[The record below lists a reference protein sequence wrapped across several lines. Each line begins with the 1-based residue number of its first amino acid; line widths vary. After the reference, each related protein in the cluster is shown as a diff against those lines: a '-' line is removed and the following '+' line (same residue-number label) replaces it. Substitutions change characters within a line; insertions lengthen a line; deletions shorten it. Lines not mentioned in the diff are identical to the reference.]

1 MEAIRCLTSTQ
12 SSRIV
17 ASDPERSEPGAAGF
31 GIIKCYM
38 DAPESFLLRAAR
50 WLAFA
55 SSAAIVVGIAPSQ
68 ILLGMALAALLLSGE
83 KLRLPPI
90 KLPLGLFLLGTL
102 IAIAF
107 SGNPAAGWPQIKKI
121 YVFFQ
126 LLVVFSLLRN
136 MAMIRWLFLCW
147 AAFGSIS
154 AGLGFAQFARKVQQA
169 HAAGSDVYSYY
180 VGERITGF
188 MSHWYTFSAEEM
200 FVLIMLG
207 SFLFFAPEARKRM
220 WVWIVVAVMSSLGLL
235 LAETRGVWIA
245 TAVAGLYLLWFW
257 RRWLVM
263 LVPIVIAAGIL
274 FSPSVIRQRFTSI
287 LQPSSL
293 DSNDFRRVTWRT
305 GLRMIERH
313 PWLGLGPEM
322 PRIHFD
328 EYVPADIRRPLPV
341 GSYIHLHNIYLH
353 YAAERGIPTL
363 LVFLWLMGRILWDF
377 WRGLRALPPGR
388 DDRRFLLHGGI
399 AVVIA
404 TLVDGVANMNL
415 GDSEVL
421 TMFLVVVACGYLAL
435 EKDVALAFPK
445 SREELPAAA

>member
-1 MEAIRCLTSTQ
+1 ME
-12 SSRIV
+12 
-17 ASDPERSEPGAAGF
+17 
-31 GIIKCYM
+31 
-38 DAPESFLLRAAR
+38 APESFLLRAAR

-55 SSAAIVVGIAPSQ
+55 SSVAIVIGIAPSQ
-68 ILLGMALAALLLSGE
+68 ILLGMSLAALLLSGE

-107 SGNPAAGWPQIKKI
+107 SGNPAAGLPQVKKI

-126 LLVVFSLLRN
+126 LLVVFSLLRD
-136 MAMIRWLFLCW
+136 MALIRWLFLSW
-147 AAFGSIS
+147 AVFGSVS
-154 AGLGFAQFARKVQQA
+154 ASLSFVQFARKVQQA
-169 HAAGSDVYSYY
+169 HAAGSDIYSFY

-200 FVLIMLG
+200 YVLIMLAA
-207 SFLFFAPEARKRM
+207 FLFFAPEARKRM
-220 WVWIVVAVMSSLGLL
+220 WLWIVVALVSSLGLL

-245 TAVAGLYLLWFW
+245 TAAGGLYLLWFW
-257 RRWLVM
+257 RRWMVM
-263 LVPIVIAAGIL
+263 LLPIMLVVGVL
-274 FSPSVIRQRFTSI
+274 LSPNVIRQRFTSI
-287 LQPSSL
+287 LQPTKM
-293 DSNDFRRVTWRT
+293 DSNDFRKVTWRT

-328 EYVPADIRRPLPV
+328 EYVPADIPRPLPQ

-363 LVFLWLMGRILWDF
+363 LAFLWLMGRILWDF
-377 WRGLRALPPGR
+377 SRGLRTLPPGR

-404 TLVDGVANMNL
+404 TLLDGVTNVNL

-421 TMFLVVVACGYLAL
+421 TMFLVVIACGYLAL
-435 EKDVALAFPK
+435 EKDI
-445 SREELPAAA
+445 

>member
-1 MEAIRCLTSTQ
+1 ME
-12 SSRIV
+12 
-17 ASDPERSEPGAAGF
+17 
-31 GIIKCYM
+31 
-38 DAPESFLLRAAR
+38 APESFLLQAAR

-55 SSAAIVVGIAPSQ
+55 SSVAIVVGIAPSQ
-68 ILLGMALAALLLSGE
+68 ILLGMSLAALLLSGE

-90 KLPLGLFLLGTL
+90 KLPLALFLLGTL
-102 IAIAF
+102 MAIAF
-107 SGNPAAGWPQIKKI
+107 SGNPAAGLPQVKKI

-126 LLVVFSLLRN
+126 LLVVFSLLRD
-136 MAMIRWLFLCW
+136 MAFIRWLFLSW
-147 AAFGSIS
+147 AVFGSIS
-154 AGLGFAQFARKVQQA
+154 ASLSFVQFARKVQQA
-169 HAAGSDVYSYY
+169 HAEGSDIYSFY

-200 FVLIMLG
+200 YVLIMLAA
-207 SFLFFAPEARKRM
+207 FLFFAPEARRRM
-220 WVWIVVAVMSSLGLL
+220 WIWLAVALTTSLGLL

-245 TAVAGLYLLWFW
+245 TAAGGLYLVWVW
-257 RRWLVM
+257 RRWLVI
-263 LVPIVIAAGIL
+263 LLPIVFVAGVL
-274 FSPSVIRQRFTSI
+274 LSPNVIRQRFTSI
-287 LQPSSL
+287 LQPTKM
-293 DSNDFRRVTWRT
+293 DSNDFRKVTWRT

-328 EYVPADIRRPLPV
+328 EYVPADIPRPLPV

-363 LVFLWLMGRILWDF
+363 LAFLWLMGRILWDF
-377 WRGLRALPPGR
+377 GRGLRALPPGR

-399 AVVIA
+399 AVVVA

-421 TMFLVVVACGYLAL
+421 TMFLVVVACGYVAL
-435 EKDVALAFPK
+435 EKEFAPHILD
-445 SREELPAAA
+445 SRQEVRAAA

>member
-1 MEAIRCLTSTQ
+1 MNA
-12 SSRIV
+12 
-17 ASDPERSEPGAAGF
+17 PG
-31 GIIKCYM
+31 
-38 DAPESFLLRAAR
+38 SFLLRVAL
-50 WLAFA
+50 WSAFA
-55 SSAAIVVGIAPSQ
+55 SSALIVVGIAPSQ
-68 ILLGMALAALLLSGE
+68 ILLGLALATLFLSRE
-83 KLRLPPI
+83 KLQLPPI

-102 IAIAF
+102 IAIVF
-107 SGNPAAGWPQIKKI
+107 SGNPAAGWPQVKKI

-136 MAMIRWLFLCW
+136 LVIMRWLFLSW
-147 AAFGSIS
+147 AGLGGLS
-154 AGLGFAQFARKVQQA
+154 AGLSFVQFARKVHQA
-169 HAAGSDVYSYY
+169 HATGSDVYASYI
-180 VGERITGF
+180 GERITGF

-207 SFLFFAPEARKRM
+207 SFLFFASHAGRQM
-220 WVWIVVAVMSSLGLL
+220 WIWIVVGLVSSLGLL

-245 TAVAGLYLLWFW
+245 TTIAGLYLVWFW
-257 RRWLVM
+257 RRWLV
-263 LVPIVIAAGIL
+263 LAVPIAIAAAVLI
-274 FSPSVIRQRFTSI
+274 SPDVIQQRFTSI
-287 LQPSSL
+287 FVPSSG

-328 EYVPADIRRPLPV
+328 EYVPADIPRPLPV

-363 LVFLWLMGRILWDF
+363 LAFLWLMGRILVDF
-377 WRGLRALPPGR
+377 WRGLRTLPPGR
-388 DDRRFLLHGGI
+388 SDRRFLLHGGI

-435 EKDVALAFPK
+435 EKDVAPQLPM
-445 SREELPAAA
+445 SREEVRTAA

>member
-1 MEAIRCLTSTQ
+1 MEAS
-12 SSRIV
+12 
-17 ASDPERSEPGAAGF
+17 
-31 GIIKCYM
+31 
-38 DAPESFLLRAAR
+38 ESFLLQAAR

-55 SSAAIVVGIAPSQ
+55 SSVAIVIGIAPSQ
-68 ILLGMALAALLLSGE
+68 ILLGMSLAALLLSGE
-83 KLRLPPI
+83 KVRLPPI

-102 IAIAF
+102 VAIAF
-107 SGNPAAGWPQIKKI
+107 SGNPAAGLPQVKKI

-126 LLVVFSLLRN
+126 LLVVFSLLRD
-136 MAMIRWLFLCW
+136 MALIRWLFLSW
-147 AAFGSIS
+147 AVFGSVS
-154 AGLGFAQFARKVQQA
+154 ASLSFVQFARKVQQA
-169 HAAGSDVYSYY
+169 HAEGSDIYSFY

-200 FVLIMLG
+200 YVLIMLAA
-207 SFLFFAPEARKRM
+207 FLFFAPEARKRM
-220 WVWIVVAVMSSLGLL
+220 WIWLVVALASSLGLL

-245 TAVAGLYLLWFW
+245 TAAGGLYLLWVW

-263 LVPIVIAAGIL
+263 LLPIVLVGGVL
-274 FSPSVIRQRFTSI
+274 LSPNVIRQRFTSI
-287 LQPSSL
+287 LQPTKM
-293 DSNDFRRVTWRT
+293 DSNDFRKVTWRT

-322 PRIHFD
+322 PRIHFN
-328 EYVPADIRRPLPV
+328 EYVPADIPRPLPV

-363 LVFLWLMGRILWDF
+363 LAFLWLMGRILWDF
-377 WRGLRALPPGR
+377 GRGLRALPPGR
-388 DDRRFLLHGGI
+388 DDRRFLLQGGI

-435 EKDVALAFPK
+435 EKEFAPHILD
-445 SREELPAAA
+445 SRQEVRAAA

>member
-1 MEAIRCLTSTQ
+1 ME
-12 SSRIV
+12 
-17 ASDPERSEPGAAGF
+17 
-31 GIIKCYM
+31 
-38 DAPESFLLRAAR
+38 APESFPLQAAR

-55 SSAAIVVGIAPSQ
+55 SSVAIVVGIAPSQ
-68 ILLGMALAALLLSGE
+68 ILLGMSLAALLLSGE

-90 KLPLGLFLLGTL
+90 KLPLALFLLGTL
-102 IAIAF
+102 MAIAF
-107 SGNPAAGWPQIKKI
+107 SGNPAAGLPQVKKI

-126 LLVVFSLLRN
+126 LLVVFSLLRD
-136 MAMIRWLFLCW
+136 MALIRWLFLSW
-147 AAFGSIS
+147 AVFGSIS
-154 AGLGFAQFARKVQQA
+154 ASLSFVQFARKVQQA
-169 HAAGSDVYSYY
+169 HAEGSDIYSFY

-200 FVLIMLG
+200 YVLIMLAA
-207 SFLFFAPEARKRM
+207 FLFFAPEARKRM
-220 WVWIVVAVMSSLGLL
+220 WIWLLVALTSSLGLL

-245 TAVAGLYLLWFW
+245 TAAGGLYLLWVW

-263 LVPIVIAAGIL
+263 LLPIVFVAGVL
-274 FSPSVIRQRFTSI
+274 LSPNVIRQRFTSI
-287 LQPSSL
+287 LQPTKM
-293 DSNDFRRVTWRT
+293 DSNNFRKVTWRT

-328 EYVPADIRRPLPV
+328 EYVPADIPRPLPV

-363 LVFLWLMGRILWDF
+363 LAFLWLMGRILWDF
-377 WRGLRALPPGR
+377 GRGLRALPPGR
-388 DDRRFLLHGGI
+388 DDRRFLLQGGI
-399 AVVIA
+399 AVVVA

-421 TMFLVVVACGYLAL
+421 TMFLVVVGCGYLAL
-435 EKDVALAFPK
+435 EKEFAPHILD
-445 SREELPAAA
+445 SRQEIRAAA

>member
-1 MEAIRCLTSTQ
+1 MKNP
-12 SSRIV
+12 V
-17 ASDPERSEPGAAGF
+17 
-31 GIIKCYM
+31 
-38 DAPESFLLRAAR
+38 LLQVAR

-55 SSAAIVVGIAPSQ
+55 SCAAIVVSISASQ
-68 ILLGMALAALLLSGE
+68 ILLGLALAALFLSRE
-83 KLRLPPI
+83 ILQLPPI

-102 IAIAF
+102 LAIAF
-107 SGNPAAGWPQIKKI
+107 SGNPAAGLPQVKKI

-126 LLVVFSLLRN
+126 LLVVFSLLRDL
-136 MAMIRWLFLCW
+136 ALVHWLFLTW
-147 AAFGSIS
+147 AALGSIS
-154 AGLGFAQFARKVQQA
+154 AGLSFVQFAHKVQQA
-169 HAAGSDVYSYY
+169 HATGTDVYSYY

-200 FVLIMLG
+200 FVLIMLT
-207 SFLFFAPEARKRM
+207 SYLFFASAAQKRM
-220 WVWIVVAVMSSLGLL
+220 WLWVAVALVSSLGLL

-245 TAVAGLYLLWFW
+245 TGVAALYLLWFW
-257 RRWLVM
+257 RPWLIT
-263 LVPIVIAAGIL
+263 LVPILVIAGFL
-274 FSPSVIRQRFTSI
+274 FAPPVIRERMTSI
-287 LQPSSL
+287 LHPSTL
-293 DSNDFRRVTWRT
+293 DSNEFRKVTWRT

-328 EYVPADIRRPLPV
+328 EYVPADIPRPLPI
-341 GSYIHLHNIYLH
+341 GSYMHLHNIYLH

-363 LVFLWLMGRILWDF
+363 LVFLWLMGQIIWDF
-377 WRGLRALPPGR
+377 WRGLRTLQPGR

-399 AVVIA
+399 AVVLA

-435 EKDVALAFPK
+435 EKDVNQPSSGAMLAFH
-445 SREELPAAA
+445 SAGDNTL

>member
-1 MEAIRCLTSTQ
+1 
-12 SSRIV
+12 
-17 ASDPERSEPGAAGF
+17 
-31 GIIKCYM
+31 M
-38 DAPESFLLRAAR
+38 DAQKFKALQVERQRKAGWNAR
-50 WLAFA
+50 WLAFG

-68 ILLGMALAALLLSGE
+68 IMLGAALGALVLSRE
-83 KLRLPPI
+83 KWRLPPI

-121 YVFFQ
+121 YVFTQ

-136 MAMIRWLFLCW
+136 MAMIRWLFLSW
-147 AAFGSIS
+147 AAFGSVS
-154 AGLGFAQFARKVQQA
+154 AGLSFVQFARKVQQA
-169 HAAGSDVYSYY
+169 HAAGSNVYDYY

-200 FVLIMLG
+200 FVLIMLA

-220 WVWIVVAVMSSLGLL
+220 WLWIVIATVSSLGLL

-263 LVPIVIAAGIL
+263 VMPVVVIAGFL
-274 FSPSVIRQRFTSI
+274 LSPNVIRERFTSI
-287 LQPSSL
+287 LRPSSL
-293 DSNDFRRVTWRT
+293 DSNDFRKVVWRT
-305 GLRMIERH
+305 GLQMIERH

-322 PRIHFD
+322 PRIHFN
-328 EYVPADIRRPLPV
+328 EYVPADIPRPLPV
-341 GSYIHLHNIYLH
+341 GSYMHLHNIYLH

-363 LVFLWLMGRILWDF
+363 LVFLWLMGRILLDF
-377 WRGLRALPPGR
+377 WRGLRTLPPGR

-435 EKDVALAFPK
+435 EKDVAREAPQ
-445 SREELPAAA
+445 SREELPVAA

>member
-1 MEAIRCLTSTQ
+1 MDVTESKP
-12 SSRIV
+12 V
-17 ASDPERSEPGAAGF
+17 PAAR
-31 GIIKCYM
+31 M
-38 DAPESFLLRAAR
+38 LQAAR

-55 SSAAIVVGIAPSQ
+55 SSVAIVIGIAPSQ
-68 ILLGMALAALLLSGE
+68 ILLGMALAALFLSGE

-126 LLVVFSLLRN
+126 LLIVFSLLRD
-136 MAMIRWLFLCW
+136 MAFIRWLFLSW
-147 AAFGSIS
+147 AAFGSVS
-154 AGLGFAQFARKVQQA
+154 AGLSFVQFARKVQGA
-169 HAAGSDVYSYY
+169 HAAGTDVYTYY

-200 FVLIMLG
+200 FVLIMLA
-207 SFLFFAPEARKRM
+207 SFLFFAPEARKRI
-220 WVWIVVAVMSSLGLL
+220 WLWIVVAAVSSLGLL

-263 LVPIVIAAGIL
+263 VTPIVLVAGL
-274 FSPSVIRQRFTSI
+274 LLSPNVIRERFTSI
-287 LQPSSL
+287 LQPKSL
-293 DSNDFRRVTWRT
+293 DSNDFRKVVWRT
-305 GLRMIERH
+305 GLQMIKRH
-313 PWLGLGPEM
+313 PVLGLGPEM
-322 PRIHFD
+322 PRIHFN
-328 EYVPADIRRPLPV
+328 EYVPADIPRPLPV
-341 GSYIHLHNIYLH
+341 GSYMHLHNIYLH
-353 YAAERGIPTL
+353 YAAERGIPVL

-377 WRGLRALPPGR
+377 WNGLRTLPPGR
-388 DDRRFLLHGGI
+388 NDRRFLLHGGI

-421 TMFLVVVACGYLAL
+421 TMFLVVVAGGYLAL
-435 EKDVALAFPK
+435 EKDVAREAPK
-445 SREELPAAA
+445 SREELPVAA

>member
-1 MEAIRCLTSTQ
+1 
-12 SSRIV
+12 V
-17 ASDPERSEPGAAGF
+17 NAS
-31 GIIKCYM
+31 
-38 DAPESFLLRAAR
+38 ESPILLAAR
-50 WLAFA
+50 WFAFA
-55 SSAAIVVGIAPSQ
+55 SCAAIVVGIAPSQ
-68 ILLGMALAALLLSGE
+68 ILLGLALAALLLSGE

-90 KLPLGLFLLGTL
+90 KLPLGLFLLLTL

-107 SGNPAAGWPQIKKI
+107 SGNPMAGFPQVKKI

-126 LLVVFSLLRN
+126 LLIVFSLLRN
-136 MAMIRWLFLCW
+136 MALIRWLFLTW
-147 AAFGSIS
+147 AALGSIS
-154 AGLGFAQFARKVQQA
+154 ASLSFVQFARKVQQA

-200 FVLIMLG
+200 FVLIMLV
-207 SFLFFAPEARKRM
+207 SYLFFARVAPKRL
-220 WVWIVVAVMSSLGLL
+220 WVWILVALVSSLGLL

-245 TAVAGLYLLWFW
+245 TAVAALYLLWFW
-257 RRWLVM
+257 RRWLIA
-263 LVPIVIAAGIL
+263 LVPVLIAAAFL
-274 FSPSVIRQRFTSI
+274 FSPDVIRERLTSI
-287 LQPSSL
+287 LHPSTL
-293 DSNDFRRVTWRT
+293 DSNDFRKVTWRT

-328 EYVPADIRRPLPV
+328 EYVPSDIPRPLPV

-353 YAAERGIPTL
+353 YAAERGVPAL

-377 WRGLRALPPGR
+377 SRGLHSLPPGR

-399 AVVIA
+399 AVVLA

-435 EKDVALAFPK
+435 EKDVAP
-445 SREELPAAA
+445 ELEKTLQPGYAAAA

>member
-1 MEAIRCLTSTQ
+1 MNTAVSFIA
-12 SSRIV
+12 V
-17 ASDPERSEPGAAGF
+17 SDINRTGCCDRFGAPGF
-31 GIIKCYM
+31 GIISSYM
-38 DAPESFLLRAAR
+38 DAPESLLLRTAR

-55 SSAAIVVGIAPSQ
+55 SSVAIVIGIAPSQ
-68 ILLGMALAALLLSGE
+68 ILLGLALAALLLSRE

-107 SGNPAAGWPQIKKI
+107 SGDPAAGWPQVKKI

-126 LLVVFSLLRN
+126 LLIVFSLLRD
-136 MAMIRWLFLCW
+136 MAFIRFLFLSW
-147 AAFGSIS
+147 AAIGSVS
-154 AGLGFAQFARKVQQA
+154 AGLSFVQFARKVQQA
-169 HAAGSDVYSYY
+169 HAAHSDIYSYY
-180 VGERITGF
+180 VGERVTGF

-200 FVLIMLG
+200 YVLLML
-207 SFLFFAPEARKRM
+207 SAFLFFAPEAHKRM
-220 WVWIVVAVMSSLGLL
+220 WLWIAVALVSALGLL

-245 TAVAGLYLLWFW
+245 SAAGALYLLWFW
-257 RRWLVM
+257 RRWVVILAPV
-263 LVPIVIAAGIL
+263 LIAAGVL
-274 FSPSVIRQRFTSI
+274 LSPGVIRERFTSI
-287 LQPSSL
+287 LHPRTL
-293 DSNDFRRVTWRT
+293 DSNEFRVVTWRT

-328 EYVPADIRRPLPV
+328 EYVPADIPRPLPV

-377 WRGLRALPPGR
+377 WRGLRALPAGR

-404 TLVDGVANMNL
+404 TLLDGVTNVNL

-421 TMFLVVVACGYLAL
+421 TMFLVVIACGYIAL
-435 EKDVALAFPK
+435 EKEAVSTGLPR
-445 SREELPAAA
+445 SRHQVRAAA

>member
-1 MEAIRCLTSTQ
+1 MKNP
-12 SSRIV
+12 V
-17 ASDPERSEPGAAGF
+17 
-31 GIIKCYM
+31 
-38 DAPESFLLRAAR
+38 LLQVAR
-50 WLAFA
+50 WLTFA
-55 SSAAIVVGIAPSQ
+55 SCAAIVVSISASQ
-68 ILLGMALAALLLSGE
+68 ILLGLALAALFFSRE
-83 KLRLPPI
+83 KLLLPPI

-102 IAIAF
+102 VAIAF
-107 SGNPAAGWPQIKKI
+107 SGNPAAGLPQVKKI

-126 LLVVFSLLRN
+126 LLVVFSLLRD
-136 MAMIRWLFLCW
+136 MALIRWLFLTW
-147 AAFGSIS
+147 AALGSIS
-154 AGLGFAQFARKVQQA
+154 AGLSFVQFAHKVQQA
-169 HAAGSDVYSYY
+169 HATSTDVYNYY

-200 FVLIMLG
+200 YVLIMLA
-207 SFLFFAPEARKRM
+207 SYLFFARAAQKRL
-220 WVWIVVAVMSSLGLL
+220 WLWILVALVSSLGLL

-245 TAVAGLYLLWFW
+245 TAVAALYLLWFW
-257 RRWLVM
+257 RPWLIM
-263 LVPIVIAAGIL
+263 LVPIFVIAGFL
-274 FSPSVIRQRFTSI
+274 FSPPVIRERLTSI
-287 LQPSSL
+287 LHPSTL
-293 DSNDFRRVTWRT
+293 DSNDFRKVTWRT

-328 EYVPADIRRPLPV
+328 EYVPADIPRPLPV

-363 LVFLWLMGRILWDF
+363 LVFLWLMGQIIWDF
-377 WRGLRALPPGR
+377 WHGLRTLPPHR

-399 AVVIA
+399 AVVVA

-435 EKDVALAFPK
+435 EKDVTQP
-445 SREELPAAA
+445 STSPA

>member
-1 MEAIRCLTSTQ
+1 
-12 SSRIV
+12 
-17 ASDPERSEPGAAGF
+17 
-31 GIIKCYM
+31 M

-68 ILLGMALAALLLSGE
+68 ILLGLALLALLLSRE

-107 SGNPAAGWPQIKKI
+107 SGNLAAGWPQIKKI
-121 YVFFQ
+121 YVFLQ

-136 MAMIRWLFLCW
+136 MAMIRWLFLSW
-147 AAFGSIS
+147 AAFGSVS
-154 AGLGFAQFARKVQQA
+154 AGLSFAQFARKVQQA
-169 HAAGSDVYSYY
+169 HAAGSDVYTYY
-180 VGERITGF
+180 VGERVTGF

-200 FVLIMLG
+200 FVLLLLG
-207 SFLFFAPEARKRM
+207 SFLFFAPEVRRRM
-220 WVWIVVAVMSSLGLL
+220 WLWIAVALVSSLGLL

-245 TAVAGLYLLWFW
+245 TAVGALYLLWFW

-263 LVPIVIAAGIL
+263 LVPVVVAVGIL
-274 FSPSVIRQRFTSI
+274 FSPNVIRQRFTSI
-287 LQPSSL
+287 LHPSTL
-293 DSNDFRRVTWRT
+293 DSNDFRKVTWRT

-328 EYVPADIRRPLPV
+328 EYVPADIPRPLPV

-363 LVFLWLMGRILWDF
+363 LVFLWLMGRILRDF

-388 DDRRFLLHGGI
+388 DDRRFLLQGAI

-404 TLVDGVANMNL
+404 ILVDGVSNMNL

-421 TMFLVVVACGYLAL
+421 TMFLVVVACGYIAL
-435 EKDVALAFPK
+435 EKKAVLGFAESPQEV
-445 SREELPAAA
+445 RAAA